1 MIKDWFFG
9 LEPRERLLV
18 ASGAVLLT
26 LLLLYLLI
34 WEPVAGRYAALQE
47 SVATQQQ
54 NLAWMQQAAVQINAL
69 KGSNTST
76 ARGLGGRSLLAVVD
90 QSVRAGGLGGAIKR
104 IEPDGTKGVKV
115 WLEGAAFDPMI
126 LWLGKL
132 SKSYAIEPSL
142 ITLEPIGAGRVNAR
156 LTLLEPAV

>member
-18 ASGAVLLT
+18 GGGAVLLV

-34 WEPVAGRYAALQE
+34 WEPIAGKYTALQE
-47 SVATQQQ
+47 SVDSRKQD
-54 NLAWMQQAAVQINAL
+54 LAWMQQAAAQINAL
-69 KGSNTST
+69 KRSDSRAAT
-76 ARGLGGRSLLAVVD
+76 GLGGRSLLAVVD
-90 QSVRAGGLGGAIKR
+90 QSVRVGGLGGAIKR
-104 IEPDGTKGVKV
+104 IEPDGSKGVKV

-132 SKSYAIEPSL
+132 SKSYAIEPSI